1 MFSFLFN
8 WGLVPDLDFSTW
20 YAGNSI
26 LILLTLAAVVG
37 FSFYTSLAGRSLFGD
52 SMAPGD

>member
-1 MFSFLFN
+1 MCFFSLN
-8 WGLVPDLDFSTW
+8 WGSVPDLDFSTW

-26 LILLTLAAVVG
+26 VILLILAAVVG

-52 SMAPGD
+52 SMVPGD